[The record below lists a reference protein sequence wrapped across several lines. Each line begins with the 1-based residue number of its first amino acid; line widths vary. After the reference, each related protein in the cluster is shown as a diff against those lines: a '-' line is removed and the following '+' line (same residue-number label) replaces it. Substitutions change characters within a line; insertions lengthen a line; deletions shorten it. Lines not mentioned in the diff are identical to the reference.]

1 MSRGLPEPP
10 PPHAVWG
17 ETEVPEAPRAARPL
31 GLFSPRNR
39 EARGLPIPSVGA
51 QSAQKRKSGGDSAFM
66 I

>member
-1 MSRGLPEPP
+1 MEARASPGVY
-10 PPHAVWG
+10 AVWG

-31 GLFSPRNR
+31 GVFSPRNR
-39 EARGLPIPSVGA
+39 EARGLTVPSVGA